1 MTQNELCQELLMQEV
16 VRIDFMPVAA
26 LKVAVPFQI
35 RDLTEVGVTMANNDA
50 LTDAKLKAASLLSLN
65 MAGDATVDAEMQ
77 EGAKHSVAEKR
88 ELMGTVRTHTLQIPI
103 ESGFDAIRT
112 KEAALQ
118 TADFHVVLTTYGGER
133 YLVYAV
139 PNTSQFAV
147 DEQTAQNTTMSIKAT
162 VVSMSGPIRIQTS

>member
-1 MTQNELCQELLMQEV
+1 MQEV

-35 RDLTEVGVTMANNDA
+35 RDLTQVGVKVYNGSAELEVNDENLFA
-50 LTDAKLKAASLLSLN
+50 YSLLSLN

-88 ELMGTVRTHTLQIPI
+88 ELMGVVRTHTLQIPI
-103 ESGFDAIRT
+103 ESGFDTIRE

-133 YLVYAV
+133 YLLFEL

-147 DEQTAQNTTMSIKAT
+147 DEATAQNTTMSIKAT